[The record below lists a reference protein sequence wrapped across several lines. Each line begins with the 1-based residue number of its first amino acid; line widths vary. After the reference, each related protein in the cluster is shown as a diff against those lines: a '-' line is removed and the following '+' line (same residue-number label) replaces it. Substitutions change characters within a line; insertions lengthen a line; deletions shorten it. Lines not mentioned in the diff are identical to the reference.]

1 MADSL
6 VQCCGGCAG
15 SQPAG
20 SAGGLLPVQSPEQMA
35 LLSLITDVLVIEV
48 LPGHDK
54 KEIQRFLLS
63 LTAVKCVLIT
73 SRDC

>member
-1 MADSL
+1 M
-6 VQCCGGCAG
+6 
-15 SQPAG
+15 
-20 SAGGLLPVQSPEQMA
+20 QSPEQMA

-63 LTAVKCVLIT
+63 LTAVKCMLIT